1 MQAAYHAPANAPDA
15 RRRPSAKTGV
25 RQASLPFFESCE
37 TLPDKVEDAP
47 VAGSRRP
54 GKGTMN
60 FGAALD
66 VAIGLIFVYLLV
78 SLFVTALNEYVSS
91 FLNKRSEYLL
101 QRVQSL
107 LGGDGSEKK
116 TGEWSAEMC
125 SVWNHPLISA
135 LKSHQTTEDHC
146 TKRGALLKNAPSYI
160 PGKTFAVALT
170 ETLKPADQA
179 HLTFT
184 QLKAAVSGIQ
194 NNDALK
200 GALLPMI
207 DDAEGKVD
215 AFQQN
220 VAVWFDRAM
229 DRTSGA
235 YKRWI
240 HKLTFWAGFAVA
252 VAFNVNSLQLIDNLW
267 RDPVARAGLVAQASQ
282 SAQAGGPQDLRAAPA
297 APSPAAPPA
306 AATEDPTAPA
316 PTAADGGTPD
326 GAVAGDANPAE
337 CACDTDEKIVDIS
350 QNLPL
355 PIGWSQDAICGL
367 VHEPLKAL
375 PPSKR
380 PASTCQT
387 PYRDGWSMS
396 LKIFLTLLGLAI
408 TGLAVSLGSPF
419 WFGIL
424 QSVTNIRATGVKP
437 DRADGAVQK

>member
-1 MQAAYHAPANAPDA
+1 
-15 RRRPSAKTGV
+15 
-25 RQASLPFFESCE
+25 
-37 TLPDKVEDAP
+37 
-47 VAGSRRP
+47 
-54 GKGTMN
+54 MN

-78 SLFVTALNEYVSS
+78 SLFVTALNEYISS

-101 QRVQSL
+101 SRVQSL

-116 TGEWSAEMC
+116 TGEWSPEMC

-135 LKSHQTTEDHC
+135 LKSHSTTEDHC

-170 ETLKPADQA
+170 ETLKPSEQA
-179 HLTFT
+179 HLSFT
-184 QLKAAVSGIQ
+184 QLKTAVSGIQ

-200 GALLPMI
+200 NALLPMI
-207 DDAEGKVD
+207 DNAEGKVET
-215 AFQQN
+215 FQQN
-220 VAVWFDRAM
+220 VATWFDGAM

-240 HKLTFWAGFAVA
+240 HRLTFWAGFAVA

-267 RDPVARAGLVAQASQ
+267 RDPVARAGLVAQASVTSQ
-282 SAQAGGPQDLRAAPA
+282 TPGGVQALSSHTP
-297 APSPAAPPA
+297 APSPAAE
-306 AATEDPTAPA
+306 TDTA
-316 PTAADGGTPD
+316 
-326 GAVAGDANPAE
+326 AE
-337 CACDTDEKIVDIS
+337 CACDGDEKPVDIS
-350 QNLPL
+350 QALPM

-367 VHEPLKAL
+367 VHVPLNAV

-380 PASTCQT
+380 PASVCQT
-387 PYRDGWSMS
+387 PLRSGGSAT

-437 DRADGAVQK
+437 DRADGTVQK

>member
-1 MQAAYHAPANAPDA
+1 
-15 RRRPSAKTGV
+15 
-25 RQASLPFFESCE
+25 
-37 TLPDKVEDAP
+37 
-47 VAGSRRP
+47 
-54 GKGTMN
+54 MN

-91 FLNKRSEYLL
+91 FLSKRSEYLL

-116 TGEWSAEMC
+116 TGEWSPEMC

-220 VAVWFDRAM
+220 VAVWFDGAM

-267 RDPVARAGLVAQASQ
+267 RDPVARAGLVAQASKSSQ
-282 SAQAGGPQDLRAAPA
+282 GTLGPRGVQAPSA
-297 APSPAAPPA
+297 APSPAPA
-306 AATEDPTAPA
+306 AEDPTGPA
-316 PTAADGGTPD
+316 STASDATTPD
-326 GAVAGDANPAE
+326 GAAPDGAAEGDTTLAE
-337 CACDTDEKIVDIS
+337 CACDDEKVVDIS
-350 QNLPL
+350 RNLPL

-367 VHEPLKAL
+367 VHQSLTSL

-424 QSVTNIRATGVKP
+424 QSVTNIRATGIKP

>member
-1 MQAAYHAPANAPDA
+1 
-15 RRRPSAKTGV
+15 
-25 RQASLPFFESCE
+25 
-37 TLPDKVEDAP
+37 
-47 VAGSRRP
+47 
-54 GKGTMN
+54 MN

-66 VAIGLIFVYLLV
+66 VAVGLIFVYLLV

-101 QRVQSL
+101 SRVQSL

-135 LKSHQTTEDHC
+135 LKSHSTTEDHC

-160 PGKTFAVALT
+160 PGKTFAVALS
-170 ETLKPADQA
+170 ESLKPSDSA
-179 HLTFT
+179 HLSFT

-200 GALLPMI
+200 NALLPML
-207 DDAEGKVD
+207 DNAEGKVE

-220 VAVWFDRAM
+220 VTTWFDGAM

-240 HKLTFWAGFAVA
+240 HRLTFWAGFAVA
-252 VAFNVNSLQLIDNLW
+252 LAFNVNSLQLIDNLW
-267 RDPVARAGLVAQASQ
+267 RDPVARAGLVAQASVTAQ
-282 SAQAGGPQDLRAAPA
+282 TPGGVKGLSASGGAA
-297 APSPAAPPA
+297 SSPPA
-306 AATEDPTAPA
+306 EAEAE
-316 PTAADGGTPD
+316 
-326 GAVAGDANPAE
+326 AE
-337 CACDTDEKIVDIS
+337 CDCDGDEKPVDIS
-350 QNLPL
+350 QNLPM
-355 PIGWSQDAICGL
+355 PIGWSREAFCGL
-367 VHEPLKAL
+367 VHVPLNAV

-380 PASTCQT
+380 PGSACET
-387 PYRDGWSMS
+387 PLRGGGSAA

-437 DRADGAVQK
+437 DRADGTVQR

>member
-1 MQAAYHAPANAPDA
+1 
-15 RRRPSAKTGV
+15 
-25 RQASLPFFESCE
+25 
-37 TLPDKVEDAP
+37 
-47 VAGSRRP
+47 
-54 GKGTMN
+54 MN

-66 VAIGLIFVYLLV
+66 VAVGLIFVYLLV

-101 QRVQSL
+101 SRVQSL

-116 TGEWSAEMC
+116 TGEWSPEMC
-125 SVWNHPLISA
+125 SVWNHPLINA
-135 LKSHQTTEDHC
+135 LKSHGTTEDHC

-170 ETLKPADQA
+170 ETLKPSEEA
-179 HLTFT
+179 HLSFA
-184 QLKAAVSGIQ
+184 QLKTAVSGIQ

-200 GALLPMI
+200 NALLPML
-207 DDAEGKVD
+207 DNAEGKVD

-220 VAVWFDRAM
+220 VATWFDGAM

-235 YKRWI
+235 YKRWV
-240 HKLTFWAGFAVA
+240 HRLTFWAGFAVA

-267 RDPVARAGLVAQASQ
+267 RDPVARAGLVAQASVTANNPGGLQ
-282 SAQAGGPQDLRAAPA
+282 GAAASANPPDVSAQAD
-297 APSPAAPPA
+297 APP
-306 AATEDPTAPA
+306 
-316 PTAADGGTPD
+316 
-326 GAVAGDANPAE
+326 E
-337 CACDTDEKIVDIS
+337 CACEGEEKPVDIS
-350 QNLPL
+350 QALPM

-367 VHEPLKAL
+367 VHVPLASV

-380 PASTCQT
+380 PASVCKT
-387 PYRDGWSMS
+387 PLRDGWGVTA
-396 LKIFLTLLGLAI
+396 KILLTLLGLAI

-437 DRADGAVQK
+437 DRADGTVQK

>member
-1 MQAAYHAPANAPDA
+1 
-15 RRRPSAKTGV
+15 
-25 RQASLPFFESCE
+25 
-37 TLPDKVEDAP
+37 
-47 VAGSRRP
+47 
-54 GKGTMN
+54 MN

-66 VAIGLIFVYLLV
+66 VAIGLIFVYLMV
-78 SLFVTALNEYVSS
+78 SLFVTALNEYISS

-101 QRVQSL
+101 SRVQSL

-116 TGEWSAEMC
+116 TGEWSTEMC

-170 ETLKPADQA
+170 ETLKPSETAS
-179 HLTFT
+179 LTFT
-184 QLKAAVSGIQ
+184 QLKTAVSGIE

-200 GALLPMI
+200 KALLPMI
-207 DDAEGKVD
+207 DEAEGRIEV
-215 AFQQN
+215 FQQN
-220 VAVWFDRAM
+220 VATWFDGAM
-229 DRTSGA
+229 DRTSGS

-240 HKLTFWAGFAVA
+240 HRLTFWAGFAVA
-252 VAFNVNSLQLIDNLW
+252 LAFNVNSLQLIDNLW

-282 SAQAGGPQDLRAAPA
+282 TAQATDARDAQAQL
-297 APSPAAPPA
+297 
-306 AATEDPTAPA
+306 TLPA
-316 PTAADGGTPD
+316 PT
-326 GAVAGDANPAE
+326 PAE
-337 CACDTDEKIVDIS
+337 GEASGYVDEGSGAASECNCDGSENAAELA

-355 PIGWSQDAICGL
+355 PIGWNQESLCAL
-367 VHEPLKAL
+367 VHEPLTSL

-387 PYRDGWSMS
+387 PYRSGWSATV
-396 LKIFLTLLGLAI
+396 KIFLTLLGLAI

-424 QSVTNIRATGVKP
+424 QSVTNIRSTGIKP
-437 DRADGAVQK
+437 DRADGTVQK

>member
-1 MQAAYHAPANAPDA
+1 
-15 RRRPSAKTGV
+15 
-25 RQASLPFFESCE
+25 
-37 TLPDKVEDAP
+37 
-47 VAGSRRP
+47 
-54 GKGTMN
+54 MN

-66 VAIGLIFVYLLV
+66 VAVGLIFVYLLV

-116 TGEWSAEMC
+116 TGEWSPEMC

-135 LKSHQTTEDHC
+135 LKSHQTAEDHC

-170 ETLKPADQA
+170 ETLKPSDKS
-179 HLTFT
+179 HLSFAE
-184 QLKAAVSGIQ
+184 LKSAVAGIE

-200 GALLPMI
+200 NALLPML
-207 DDAEGKVD
+207 DDAEGKLDV
-215 AFQQN
+215 FQQN
-220 VAVWFDRAM
+220 VATWFDRAM
-229 DRTSGA
+229 DRTSGS

-240 HKLTFWAGFAVA
+240 HRLTFWAGFAVA

-282 SAQAGGPQDLRAAPA
+282 SAQGATDARDVQAQLTLPAPA
-297 APSPAAPPA
+297 AGVPADEGEAAVDSEAAFGAAP
-306 AATEDPTAPA
+306 ECDCDGSQN
-316 PTAADGGTPD
+316 AADL
-326 GAVAGDANPAE
+326 A
-337 CACDTDEKIVDIS
+337 

-355 PIGWSQDAICGL
+355 PIGWSKEGLCAL
-367 VHEPLKAL
+367 VHEPLTSL

-387 PYRDGWSMS
+387 PYRSGWSATV
-396 LKIFLTLLGLAI
+396 KIFLTLLGLAI

-424 QSVTNIRATGVKP
+424 QSVTNIRSTGIKP
-437 DRADGAVQK
+437 DRADGTVQK

>member
-1 MQAAYHAPANAPDA
+1 
-15 RRRPSAKTGV
+15 
-25 RQASLPFFESCE
+25 
-37 TLPDKVEDAP
+37 
-47 VAGSRRP
+47 
-54 GKGTMN
+54 MN

-66 VAIGLIFVYLLV
+66 VAVGLIFVYLLV
-78 SLFVTALNEYVSS
+78 SLFVTALNEYASS

-116 TGEWSAEMC
+116 TGEWSPEMC

-135 LKSHQTTEDHC
+135 LKSHQTAEDHC

-170 ETLKPADQA
+170 ETLKPSDKS
-179 HLTFT
+179 HLSFAE
-184 QLKAAVSGIQ
+184 LKSAVAGIE

-200 GALLPMI
+200 NALLPML
-207 DDAEGKVD
+207 DDAEGKLDV
-215 AFQQN
+215 FQQN
-220 VAVWFDRAM
+220 VATWFDRAM
-229 DRTSGA
+229 DRTSGS

-240 HKLTFWAGFAVA
+240 HRLTFWAGFAVA

-282 SAQAGGPQDLRAAPA
+282 SAQGAADARDLQAQLTLPAPA
-297 APSPAAPPA
+297 AAAPINEGEA
-306 AATEDPTAPA
+306 AIDSGGASGPA
-316 PTAADGGTPD
+316 PECDCDGSQNAADL
-326 GAVAGDANPAE
+326 A
-337 CACDTDEKIVDIS
+337 

-355 PIGWSQDAICGL
+355 PIGWSKEGLCAL
-367 VHEPLKAL
+367 VHEPLTSL

-387 PYRDGWSMS
+387 PYRSGWSATV
-396 LKIFLTLLGLAI
+396 KILLTLLGLAI

-424 QSVTNIRATGVKP
+424 QSVTNIRSTGIKP
-437 DRADGAVQK
+437 DRADGTVQK

>member
-1 MQAAYHAPANAPDA
+1 
-15 RRRPSAKTGV
+15 
-25 RQASLPFFESCE
+25 
-37 TLPDKVEDAP
+37 
-47 VAGSRRP
+47 
-54 GKGTMN
+54 MN

-66 VAIGLIFVYLLV
+66 VAVGLIFVYLLV

-116 TGEWSAEMC
+116 TGEWSPEMC

-170 ETLKPADQA
+170 ETLKPSDKSQLSLAD
-179 HLTFT
+179 LRS
-184 QLKAAVSGIQ
+184 AVAGIE

-200 GALLPMI
+200 NALLPML
-207 DDAEGKVD
+207 DDAEGKLDV
-215 AFQQN
+215 FQQN
-220 VAVWFDRAM
+220 VATWFDRAM
-229 DRTSGA
+229 DRTSGN

-240 HKLTFWAGFAVA
+240 HRLTFWAGFAVA

-267 RDPVARAGLVAQASQ
+267 RDPVARAGLVAQASVTARQ
-282 SAQAGGPQDLRAAPA
+282 ADDAREAQARLTAPA
-297 APSPAAPPA
+297 ASAASA
-306 AATEDPTAPA
+306 SGEE
-316 PTAADGGTPD
+316 TAADPEGVAPECNCEGG
-326 GAVAGDANPAE
+326 
-337 CACDTDEKIVDIS
+337 
-350 QNLPL
+350 QNAADLAQDLPM
-355 PIGWSQDAICGL
+355 PIGWTEEGFCAL
-367 VHEPLKAL
+367 VHEPLSSL

-387 PYRDGWSMS
+387 PYRSAWSATV
-396 LKIFLTLLGLAI
+396 KIFLTLLGLAI

-424 QSVTNIRATGVKP
+424 QSVTNIRSTGIKP
-437 DRADGAVQK
+437 DRADGTVQK